1 MVALVQD
8 CCLHTAPVV
17 ASPKNYA
24 SRNVLLSAWPPLW
37 FPRFVARGAAGTV
50 GGLLCA
56 AVSALFL
63 AYWFSAKEEVQGL
76 KEVFQ
81 T

>member
-1 MVALVQD
+1 M
-8 CCLHTAPVV
+8 LHLLKKKNVVSDADDMTAAV
-17 ASPKNYA
+17 
-24 SRNVLLSAWPPLW
+24 
-37 FPRFVARGAAGTV
+37 FPRFIARGAAGAF

-56 AVSALFL
+56 AASALFL